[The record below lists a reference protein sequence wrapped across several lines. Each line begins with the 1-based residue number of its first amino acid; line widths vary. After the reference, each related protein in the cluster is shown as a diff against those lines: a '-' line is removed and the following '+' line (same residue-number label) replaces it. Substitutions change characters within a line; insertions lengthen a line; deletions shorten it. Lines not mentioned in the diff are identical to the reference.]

1 MGTIQSRRVIKRV
14 IQILNQ
20 SSQLSNYFL
29 KSSLMQMA
37 EFINKKKLS
46 IMGQLLHQKHTIYQ
60 NPNRIDQAGNRME
73 KRLPSLT

>member
-1 MGTIQSRRVIKRV
+1 
-14 IQILNQ
+14 
-20 SSQLSNYFL
+20 
-29 KSSLMQMA
+29 MQMA

-46 IMGQLLHQKHTIYQ
+46 HNGQLLHQKHTIYQ